1 MIGWEPHP
9 PEIIGSLE
17 DGDDIVYGS
26 RFVRSADEL
35 VYFLVNPTNRTA
47 NARITVAPSARNGI
61 RVPTDGSPVAPGID
75 AASFTFL
82 DCYRGSDAKFK
93 PLVAGSV
100 GNLRVPVEGLGLG
113 ESCK

>member
-9 PEIIGSLE
+9 AEIIGSLE

-47 NARITVAPSARNGI
+47 HARITVAPSARNGI
-61 RVPTDGSPVAPGID
+61 RVPTDGLPVAPGID

-93 PLVAGSV
+93 PLVDGSV